1 MTNNLSNIE
10 VVYLAE
16 GRIEAQSVK
25 LLLESFGLT
34 AYINQESAGIA
45 YGLTVGPLGVVEVL
59 VPQDQVSDARKII
72 QDMEN
77 GKLEVDDNSA
87 EEDNPTDE

>member
-77 GKLEVDDNSA
+77 GKLEVDDNSV